1 MQTVFSNAEEN
12 YIKAVFHLQK
22 QAKAVS
28 TNALAGYMNT
38 KPASVTDMLK
48 KLKVKKILD
57 YQPYYGVR
65 LTSAG
70 QKVALSIVRRHR
82 LWEFFLVNTLGFQWD
97 EVHEI
102 AEQLEHVNHPAL
114 IEKLDYFLNR
124 PPFDPHGD
132 PIPDQHGKMAEV
144 TYQPLSEMG
153 SAKEVIFASVGQQTP
168 ELMSMLNHKK
178 IGLGDKIKVVEKF
191 DFDQSI
197 EVLVNGQQP
206 VSLSYRLA
214 KFILVNP
221 VNS

>member
-1 MQTVFSNAEEN
+1 MKTVFSNAEEN

-28 TNALAGYMNT
+28 TNALAAFMHT

-48 KLKVKKILD
+48 KLKAKKILD

-65 LTSAG
+65 LTAAG
-70 QKVALSIVRRHR
+70 HKEALLIVRRHR

-97 EVHEI
+97 EVHDI
-102 AEQLEHVNHPAL
+102 AEQLEHINHPSL

-144 TYQPLSEMG
+144 TYQPLSELVP
-153 SAKEVIFASVGQQTP
+153 KQEVVFASVGQQTP

-178 IGLGDKIKVVEKF
+178 IGLGDKLKVVEKF

-197 EVLVNGQQP
+197 EVMVNGKQT
-206 VSLSYRLA
+206 VALSYRLA

-221 VNS
+221 NNS

>member
-1 MQTVFSNAEEN
+1 MQSVFSNAEEN

-70 QKVALSIVRRHR
+70 QKVALGIVRRHR